1 MGNLSKFGS
10 GEQVFTDQIHNVLV
24 SLLLHLV
31 DPNPQVV
38 KVEKD
43 ADTRSH
49 TLLSLTKVSP
59 CFNFLKIIQACK
71 FAMRVCAPVVG
82 SEQITAMF
90 QNHLHD
96 DKSLH
101 YGEFIND
108 LTKYLVGS
116 KTTKNIPGF
125 SE

>member
-1 MGNLSKFGS
+1 M
-10 GEQVFTDQIHNVLV
+10 
-24 SLLLHLV
+24 
-31 DPNPQVV
+31 
-38 KVEKD
+38 
-43 ADTRSH
+43 
-49 TLLSLTKVSP
+49 
-59 CFNFLKIIQACK
+59 QACK

-108 LTKYLVGS
+108 LTKYLVKYNKSPNTYVIDGIFLKIKFPVFKYS
-116 KTTKNIPGF
+116 F
-125 SE
+125 